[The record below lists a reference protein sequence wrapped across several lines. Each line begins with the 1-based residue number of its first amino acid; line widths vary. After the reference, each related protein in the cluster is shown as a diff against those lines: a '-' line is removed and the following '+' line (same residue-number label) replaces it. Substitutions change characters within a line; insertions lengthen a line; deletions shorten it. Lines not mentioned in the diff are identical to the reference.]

1 MSVSYKKLWKLLI
14 DKDMTKM
21 DLREAIG
28 VSTATIA
35 RMSKDWPVSTEVLL
49 RICSALKCNV
59 GDIMDVVFSDDD
71 SSSERKENR
80 TVNAD

>member
-71 SSSERKENR
+71 SSSERKENP